1 MKCELNESMFR
12 ASARQHRARNR
23 SNACIA
29 AIRAVPLTG
38 TVVAER
44 LSK

>member
-1 MKCELNESMFR
+1 MKSELTASIFR
-12 ASARQHRARNR
+12 ASARQPRARNCG
-23 SNACIA
+23 NACIA
-29 AIRAVPLTG
+29 AIRAVPFTG